1 MLGPMD
7 RPVRRTI
14 TVTITETWTWVWQA
28 APPADAA
35 QGAQVIEYS
44 VHLHQH
50 TSSESLTDVV
60 RAPPKE
66 QQ

>member
-1 MLGPMD
+1 MD

-28 APPADAA
+28 APSATAA
-35 QGAQVIEYS
+35 QGDPVVEYS
-44 VHLHQH
+44 LHLHQR
-50 TSSESLTDVV
+50 TSSESLTDVL

>member
-1 MLGPMD
+1 MD

-28 APPADAA
+28 APPASAE
-35 QGAQVIEYS
+35 QGAQVIEYKVYQRQRS
-44 VHLHQH
+44 
-50 TSSESLTDVV
+50 SSESLTDAL
-60 RAPPKE
+60 RPPPAE